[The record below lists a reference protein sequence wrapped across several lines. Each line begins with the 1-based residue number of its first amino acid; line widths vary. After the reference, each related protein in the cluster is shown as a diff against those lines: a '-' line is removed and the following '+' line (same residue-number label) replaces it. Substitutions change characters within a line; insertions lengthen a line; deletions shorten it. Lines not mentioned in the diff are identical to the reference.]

1 MSQETIPGI
10 FVRKESSRERYID
23 YSNDCVP
30 ASVLLRG
37 ESERPSWELRGFYP
51 CRPVP
56 VSTGPRP
63 VSTYSKTHRP
73 KQEATRNPGLCN
85 TPPSGPSLPL
95 VSSLSLFF
103 SLSLS

>member
-10 FVRKESSRERYID
+10 FVRTESSRERYID
-23 YSNDCVP
+23 YSKDCVP

-56 VSTGPRP
+56 VITGPRP

-85 TPPSGPSLPL
+85 TPTLKEINWGLN
-95 VSSLSLFF
+95 
-103 SLSLS
+103 